1 MVSTVNFTFSS
12 NSVLLIFTD
21 DNCIKIED
29 RQCYDFDFPG
39 PSWSFWCSSQEVINY
54 IYENWSLIREKMRK
68 KITPGINKKIVEDV
82 IKFNRGSQFVKISIF
97 LDRMDQVK
105 SFLTILK
112 ETLISLINPS
122 YLCPSFT
129 VFISVNKQ
137 IQNVIDQSSSKFR
150 SLVDSMSEKEVN
162 YSAPTRSVPPPNQS
176 TFPPPNQST
185 FPQNYVAL
193 PQNYS
198 NPELQVF
205 SNPIPDTIPQETN
218 NSSEIAKETVM
229 NYMQQEPTLVD
240 IDEAGNPTYEL

>member
-1 MVSTVNFTFSS
+1 MVATVSFTFSP

-29 RQCYDFDFPG
+29 RQCYDFDVPG
-39 PSWSFWCSSQEVINY
+39 PSWSFWCSSQEVMNY

-68 KITPGINKKIVEDV
+68 KITPGINKKNVEEV
-82 IKFNRGSQFVKISIF
+82 IKFQRSSHFIRISIF

-129 VFISVNKQ
+129 VFISANKQ
-137 IQNVIDQSSSKFR
+137 IQNVIDQSSSRFR
-150 SLVDSMSEKEVN
+150 SLVDSMSEKEVS

-176 TFPPPNQST
+176 TPIYEEYT
-185 FPQNYVAL
+185 DA
-193 PQNYS
+193 
-198 NPELQVF
+198 PEMETYY
-205 SNPIPDTIPQETN
+205 NPIPNTMKEKKQLTD
-218 NSSEIAKETVM
+218 SSEIAKETIM
-229 NYMQQEPTLVD
+229 NHVKQQQLV
-240 IDEAGNPTYEL
+240 